1 MMEQFIEIQFFNPP
15 QTLIFTGTLS
25 STDASPH
32 AKLAYSII
40 KKQIGKKYP
49 NKGVVGRVLLFA
61 TKGAFGR

>member
-15 QTLIFTGTLS
+15 PTLIFIGALS

-40 KKQIGKKYP
+40 KKQIGKK
-49 NKGVVGRVLLFA
+49 
-61 TKGAFGR
+61 